1 MVGDDNDVGGTGV
14 RAMALHRPTHASED
28 GAHRAASIMQVASY
42 RNQGD
47 EYAIASSANGHPR
60 GIVLEPKDVNLPAD
74 V

>member
-1 MVGDDNDVGGTGV
+1 MGDDYDVGGTGV
-14 RAMALHRPTHASED
+14 AAMAARRPTHASEH
-28 GAHRAASIMQVASY
+28 GAHRAGCGTRVAPH

-47 EYAIASSANGHPR
+47 EYAIASSASGHPR